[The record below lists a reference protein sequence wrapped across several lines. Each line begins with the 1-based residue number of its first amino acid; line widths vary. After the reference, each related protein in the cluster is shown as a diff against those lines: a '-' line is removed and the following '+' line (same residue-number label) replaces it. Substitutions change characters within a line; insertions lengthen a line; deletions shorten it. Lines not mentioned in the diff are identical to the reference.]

1 MKVTI
6 TDEAI
11 KETKSIAE
19 RQKIR
24 KPALYLDL
32 APASCC
38 SSCGP
43 IPMVDVVDQTSSKLE
58 IFGNVNGIPLC
69 ASDRIKNFLKENE
82 EQNDLELK
90 VDLIIPWGTLSSKYL
105 SFQLL
110 KDSKIEDAQ
119 GWF

>member
-6 TDEAI
+6 TNDAI

-24 KPALYLDL
+24 KPVLYLDL
-32 APASCC
+32 AQSCC
-38 SSCGP
+38 SS
-43 IPMVDVVDQTSSKLE
+43 IPKVDVVDQTSSKLE
-58 IFGNVNGIPLC
+58 IVGNVNGIPIC

-90 VDLIIPWGTLSSKYL
+90 VDLIIPLGL

-119 GWF
+119 WWF